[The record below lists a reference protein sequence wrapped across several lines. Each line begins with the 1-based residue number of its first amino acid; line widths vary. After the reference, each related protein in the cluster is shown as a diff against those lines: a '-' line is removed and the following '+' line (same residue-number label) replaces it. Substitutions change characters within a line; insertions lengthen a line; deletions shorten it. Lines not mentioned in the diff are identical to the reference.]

1 MIKRTRSAISI
12 IFAFA
17 LTIVAPNPLQAQNL
31 PPFFNDIQ
39 AFKKQD
45 SLQQPPKKA
54 ILFTGSSSFR
64 MWTHV
69 QDSFPGYT
77 IVNRAFGGSTLPDV
91 IHYANNVII
100 PYKPKQVVIYCGD
113 NDLATRDT
121 TINGDS
127 VTNRFIT
134 LFNIIRSK
142 LPKTSIV
149 YVSIKPSPSRQH
161 LMPKIEVANNQI
173 RDFLKKK
180 KRTAFVDVYH
190 KMLNPD
196 GTPRRELFK
205 EDMLHM
211 NAQGYTIWKAALQK
225 HLMK

>member
-1 MIKRTRSAISI
+1 MIKRTRSAVSI
-12 IFAFA
+12 VFVLV
-17 LTIVAPNPLQAQNL
+17 LTIVAARPLQAQDL
-31 PPFFNDIQ
+31 PPFFNDIR

-45 SLQQPPKKA
+45 SLQHPPKNA

-64 MWTHV
+64 FWTTV
-69 QDSFPGYT
+69 QDSFPGYK

-91 IHYANNVII
+91 IRYANDIII

-113 NDLATRDT
+113 NDLATKDT

-134 LFNIIRSK
+134 LFNIIRNK
-142 LPKTSIV
+142 LPNTSIV

-161 LMPKIEVANNQI
+161 LMPKIEAANNQI
-173 RDFLKKK
+173 RDFLQAKKK
-180 KRTAFVDVYH
+180 TAFVDVYH

-196 GTPRRELFK
+196 GTPRKELFK

-211 NAQGYTIWKAALQK
+211 NAQGYTIWKAALQQY
-225 HLMK
+225 LMK